1 MFDLSGKHG
10 VIVGVANKRSIAWA
24 IAEAADRAGAQL
36 VVTYVNERLERNV
49 RKLATTLS
57 RPPLIVPC
65 DVAQDSQIN
74 ELAESVKSEFGG
86 LDFLVHGAAF
96 APREAISA
104 PFLDT
109 KREDFQVAL
118 DVSTYS
124 LVALSRAVA
133 PLMV

>member
-36 VVTYVNERLERNV
+36 AVTYVNERLERNV

-74 ELAESVKSEFGG
+74 
-86 LDFLVHGAAF
+86 
-96 APREAISA
+96 
-104 PFLDT
+104 
-109 KREDFQVAL
+109 
-118 DVSTYS
+118 
-124 LVALSRAVA
+124 
-133 PLMV
+133 